1 MTLCLKSPLKFVLG
15 FAFFSLF
22 LGKPKKDF
30 KNCSLQEQRSHAGLS
45 HDGLTR
51 AHANPFFGI
60 FR

>member
-1 MTLCLKSPLKFVLG
+1 MTLCLKSALKFVLG

-30 KNCSLQEQRSHAGLS
+30 KNCSLQEQRSR
-45 HDGLTR
+45 TR